1 MVTDDLLNADE
12 LITTSPVAFQVREV
26 VGMESVISI
35 TRAENLSLCEMKLNQ

>member
-1 MVTDDLLNADE
+1 MVTDDLLNADN
-12 LITTSPVAFQVREV
+12 LITTPLAFQVREV